1 MKHFLKNPDQFVQQ
15 ALKGLVA
22 ARGGEL
28 TLLDGFPEIKVVMRS
43 QWNPG
48 HVALVSGGGSGHE
61 PAHAGFV
68 GEGMLTAAVAGE
80 VFASPGVEAVLAAL
94 LAVDGPAGTL
104 LIVKNYTGDRLNF
117 GLAAQ
122 LARARGCRV
131 EVVLVA
137 DDVALPGAEQAR
149 GLAGTLF
156 VHKIAGALAAGGAS
170 LEEVAAAAR
179 QVAAEVVSLGLS
191 LTGCHPPGHPREPR
205 VPAHLAELGLGI
217 HGEPG
222 VETLA
227 MDRADHLLAA
237 VLQRLPQP
245 SLPCAVL
252 LNNLGGV
259 PPLEMSLLTEAL
271 MESPLAANIEF
282 LVGPAALMTSYDM
295 KGFSLSL
302 LPLRPQWRTPLL
314 APAPNTAWPPA
325 SRPVQPS
332 FRPLPAGLQP
342 LNWQPSA
349 CPERAQQL
357 RLVAQ
362 ALIDSEADL
371 NALDARIGDGDT
383 GTTLARAGRRLLEEL
398 DALPLQEPA
407 QWLLALAQICSR
419 SMGGSSGVLL
429 SLWLTRAAQAW
440 SGSLVEALLAALQE
454 LPEDGG
460 ARPGQRTAVDAL
472 MPGLLALQQEGPR
485 AAAREARR
493 GALGTAD
500 MLSAGAGRSATVGSA
515 HLEGVVD
522 PGAEAVA
529 RVFER
534 LCG

>member
-1 MKHFLKNPDQFVQQ
+1 MKYFLNAPELLVQQ
-15 ALKGLVA
+15 SLQGLVA

-28 TLLDGFPEIKVVMRS
+28 SLLDGFPDIKVVMRS
-43 QWNPG
+43 QWDPSR
-48 HVALVSGGGSGHE
+48 VTLVSGGGSGHE

-80 VFASPGVEAVLAAL
+80 VFASPSVEAVLAAL
-94 LAVDGPAGTL
+94 LAVSGPAGTL

-137 DDVALPGAEQAR
+137 DDVALPEAQQAR

-156 VHKIAGALAAGGAS
+156 VHKIAGALAARGAS
-170 LEEVAAAAR
+170 LEEVAATAR
-179 QVAAEVVSLGLS
+179 EVAAAVVSLGLS
-191 LTGCHPPGHPREPR
+191 LSGCHPPGQPTEPR
-205 VPAHLAELGLGI
+205 VPAHLAEVGLGI

-222 VETLA
+222 AESIPMHSAEALMA
-227 MDRADHLLAA
+227 SL
-237 VLQRLPQP
+237 LQRLPQD
-245 SLPCAVL
+245 LPACAVL

-259 PPLEMSLLTEAL
+259 PQLEMGLLTRAL
-271 MESPLAANIEF
+271 MNSPLAEKVEL

-302 LPLRPQWRTPLL
+302 LPLRGEWRPLLL
-314 APAPNTAWPPA
+314 APAAEAWPA
-325 SRPVQPS
+325 ARQPVKTS
-332 FRPLPAGLQP
+332 FRPLPEGLEP
-342 LNWQPSA
+342 LKWQPSPD
-349 CPERAQQL
+349 PERSRQL
-357 RLVAQ
+357 ALVAQ
-362 ALIDSEADL
+362 ALIDSELDL

-398 DALPLQEPA
+398 DALPLQQPP
-407 QWLLALAQICSR
+407 QWLLALAQLCSR

-429 SLWLTRAAQAW
+429 SLWLSRAARAW
-440 SGSLVEALLAALQE
+440 SGSLVEALLEALRG

-460 ARPGQRTAVDAL
+460 APLGQRTAVDAL
-472 MPGLLALQQEGPR
+472 MPGLLAFQQEGAG

-493 GALGTAD
+493 GALATAD
-500 MLSAGAGRSATVGSA
+500 MLSAGAGRAAAVAST
-515 HLEGVVD
+515 HLQGIVD